1 MDELED
7 YLRTI
12 EPGRIVRTGNLE
24 HLLAGVWHTLSG
36 DDGGMAGRKLIGRM
50 ERVEWQPPILSFR
63 VERHGGTVLGST
75 RGEMQHWTVDLDRK
89 TATVN
94 QIRHRQLSPM
104 ASRVD
109 VKPIAD
115 EITGLVLGGVIDDR
129 LCWLGDGRVRIE
141 MSKIFPELS
150 GYKQTVQGRR
160 RRLSEGLIEASPRK
174 AGFIWAKTTSAR
186 RHHDADFIGGTVE
199 VFG

>member
-24 HLLAGVWHTLSG
+24 RLLAGAWNDLGG
-36 DDGGMAGRKLIGRM
+36 DDGGMAGQKLVGRM
-50 ERVEWQPPILSFR
+50 EQVEWQPPILSFR
-63 VERHGGTVLGST
+63 LERHGGTVLGST
-75 RGEMQHWTVDLDRK
+75 RAELQRWAVDLDRR
-89 TATVN
+89 TATCE
-94 QIRHRQLSPM
+94 QAGLRQLSPM

-129 LCWLGDGRVRIE
+129 LRWLGDGRVRIE
-141 MSKIFPELS
+141 IGRILPKGSA
-150 GYKQTVQGRR
+150 YKQTLQGRR
-160 RRLSEGLIEASPRK
+160 RRLSEALIEALAPKGWIHLGKNNFSKEAP
-174 AGFIWAKTTSAR
+174 
-186 RHHDADFIGGTVE
+186 
-199 VFG
+199 